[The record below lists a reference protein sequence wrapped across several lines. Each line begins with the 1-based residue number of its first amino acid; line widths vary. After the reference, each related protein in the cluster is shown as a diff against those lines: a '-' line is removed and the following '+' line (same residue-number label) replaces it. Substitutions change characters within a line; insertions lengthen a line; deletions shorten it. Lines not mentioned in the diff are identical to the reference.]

1 MAEKTGI
8 TTDSQFDLIASP
20 WKERFAK
27 AALHSEYQK
36 LQVNTALQAFQ
47 ASLARIRQYD
57 VAAVVKSERAVAFML
72 DVANQFGDGFVKRPA
87 QPPDRG
93 LAGIYRRVLRPGMCE
108 QDLLQ
113 AIADATV
120 AAMAER
126 FQAGVLA
133 RRSLFLTTPLL
144 SSKDDQATLKA
155 AGGGT

>member
-1 MAEKTGI
+1 MG
-8 TTDSQFDLIASP
+8 
-20 WKERFAK
+20 
-27 AALHSEYQK
+27 
-36 LQVNTALQAFQ
+36 
-47 ASLARIRQYD
+47 
-57 VAAVVKSERAVAFML
+57 
-72 DVANQFGDGFVKRPA
+72 
-87 QPPDRG
+87 
-93 LAGIYRRVLRPGMCE
+93 E

-126 FQAGVLA
+126 FQAGVRA